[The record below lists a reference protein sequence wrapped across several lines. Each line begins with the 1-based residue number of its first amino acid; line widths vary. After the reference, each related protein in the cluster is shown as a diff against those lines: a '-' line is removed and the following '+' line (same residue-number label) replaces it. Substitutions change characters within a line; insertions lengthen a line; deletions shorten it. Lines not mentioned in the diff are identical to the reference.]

1 MKTIFVIDDS
11 DTNLSLVE
19 TALEDQYNVI
29 TIPSAQRMF
38 FFLKKLKPDLILL
51 DIEMPEMNGFEALQ
65 LLKSNEEYHNIPVI
79 FLTGRNDIDIE
90 VNGFKIGAV
99 DFITKPF
106 SEAVLRNRIKTR
118 LGIDQIIR
126 ERTLQLHQL
135 KDGVVSVLAEIVESR
150 DKSSIGHV
158 DRTTE
163 YMKILINAMRER
175 GVYTDELQKWDVET
189 IVSSARLHDIGKIV
203 VSDEILNKNARL
215 NGDEYEIVKYHALE
229 GERIIGKM
237 AERTGEE
244 EYLHNAKLFAGCHH
258 ERWDGT
264 GYLRRLKGTEIP
276 LQGRIMAIIDVYDAL
291 ISNRP
296 HRKAYTDEEAVDIIM
311 QKTGKKYDPN
321 IAEVFYDVKDL
332 FKAVKKDK
340 Q

>member
-1 MKTIFVIDDS
+1 VKTIFVIDDS